1 MSSQLTLG
9 SLPQTACC
17 FLVASCALT
26 EPLNK
31 TLAISSLPWFLIQD
45 MEELEH
51 PVRADTFAYLQPKSP

>member
-17 FLVASCALT
+17 FLEASCALT

-31 TLAISSLPWFLIQD
+31 TLAISLFPWFLIQD
-45 MEELEH
+45 MEH